1 MLRCIQGDVR
11 FLGCVM
17 TSCKGSDQA
26 QDDAHGIER
35 ASAWLDEYLAGL
47 KGVECRVSLSI

>member
-17 TSCKGSDQA
+17 TSCKGSDRV
-26 QDDAHGIER
+26 QDDARGIER

-47 KGVECRVSLSI
+47 RVV